1 VRQPGRRRF
10 VGDDRNF
17 VSVIEWT
24 LMGDEDPEDA
34 EPPTDD
40 SFLLGATGV
49 EEQVLAEL
57 ARAEANMN
65 DPEETADDSDG
76 AVV

>member
-1 VRQPGRRRF
+1 MPSDPF
-10 VGDDRNF
+10 
-17 VSVIEWT
+17 EA
-24 LMGDEDPEDA
+24 GDEES
-34 EPPTDD
+34 PPADD
-40 SFLLGATGV
+40 TYLLGATGV

-65 DPEETADDSDG
+65 DPEEAADESDG

>member
-1 VRQPGRRRF
+1 
-10 VGDDRNF
+10 
-17 VSVIEWT
+17 
-24 LMGDEDPEDA
+24 MGDEDPEDA

>member
-1 VRQPGRRRF
+1 
-10 VGDDRNF
+10 
-17 VSVIEWT
+17 
-24 LMGDEDPEDA
+24 MADENPAVDASDSEDEEA
-34 EPPTDD
+34 PPPDD

-57 ARAEANMN
+57 ARAEASLE
-65 DPEETADDSDG
+65 DPEEAADESDG